1 MPGSWSSWKRALSCK
16 TDRDEVVEPPKII
29 ISASGN
35 KRIQTS
41 AMGLHKAN
49 SKKHYHNNSGN
60 CSKSL
65 LNLRDV
71 IHGNTRVVHKQCSP
85 RSQTTSDDCL
95 RQQVSPEYI
104 YCDTRSSSGGT
115 PSDVG
120 SVFGRCNSR
129 SGSLTSTPLSHA
141 SYVFRGTPLRKL
153 SGCYDCNMAYE
164 TLDSMQMVYKD
175 SSLHGSYCGS
185 PKAGCPKCGETFS
198 KAEALEAHHITQH
211 AVTELS
217 KGDSSR
223 NVVEI
228 IFRTSWLKKNELPC
242 GKIERILKVHNTQRI
257 VAKFEEYRDAVKMRA
272 AKMQKKHPRCMADGN
287 ELLRFF
293 GTYLQCQL
301 GAQGASNLCLNPNC
315 HCCQLI
321 RSGFH
326 SRREAGKGIYTTATS
341 GKAHDSISLPED
353 DLKGKRAMLVCRVIA
368 GRTYKAVDTEDVT
381 FLPSGYD
388 SIAGESGPYANID
401 ELLVFSSRA
410 VLPCF
415 VVIYKV

>member
-16 TDRDEVVEPPKII
+16 TDRGEVVEPPKII
-29 ISASGN
+29 TSSG
-35 KRIQTS
+35 KRIQAS
-41 AMGLHKAN
+41 GVRLKAN
-49 SKKHYHNNSGN
+49 SRKHYNSGN

-65 LNLRDV
+65 MNLRDV
-71 IHGNTRVVHKQCSP
+71 IHGNTRVVHKTSP
-85 RSQTTSDDCL
+85 RSQFASDDCF
-95 RQQVSPEYI
+95 RHQQVSPDLF
-104 YCDTRSSSGGT
+104 CDTRSSSGET

-120 SVFGRCNSR
+120 SIFGRCNSR
-129 SGSLTSTPLSHA
+129 SGSLTSTPLSHT

-164 TLDSMQMVYKD
+164 TLDSMHMVYKE

-198 KAEALEAHHITQH
+198 KADALEAHHITQH
-211 AVTELS
+211 AVTEMN

-228 IFRTSWLKKNELPC
+228 IFRTSWLKKEKPC

-257 VAKFEEYRDAVKMRA
+257 VAKFEEYRDAVKSRA
-272 AKMQKKHPRCMADGN
+272 AKLQKKHPRCMADGN

-293 GTYLQCQL
+293 GTYFQCQL
-301 GAQGASNLCLNPNC
+301 GAQGTSNLCLMPNC

-326 SRREAGKGIYTTATS
+326 SKKEAGKGIYTTATS
-341 GKAHDSISLPED
+341 GKAHDSVSLPEE

-368 GRTYKAVDTEDVT
+368 GRTYKALDTDDVT

-388 SIAGESGPYANID
+388 SIAGESGHYANID

-415 VVIYKV
+415 VVIYQV